1 MKRLQDWIAT
11 GKVAQFVAGS
21 LDAGTHAQIFEA
33 AKTNAEVRGA
43 IASAKEQ
50 LMTHL
55 LGQMQQQDPQA
66 LIASG
71 KLLAYATGLLGDE
84 ERQFVELM
92 AMAHPQVSIAMDAIK
107 RQMIA
112 ERIQKVQAMDPDELI
127 ASSLL
132 MDFVLGECTETEQLD
147 VELAAAHF
155 PSVAEELE
163 ILRSIHAQLMVSGA
177 VMPPAASKDRFSAF
191 MEQAAMPADGWSLV
205 MPPLNPASKPSDFA
219 AWVDRV
225 NPESIHP
232 EANLN
237 AFPIDA
243 NRDMLTLFVVLKE
256 GLETETH
263 LFDVEKFLVL
273 EGSCYVEMH
282 AEKVFLNPG
291 DYFSVPKFT
300 PHTVVV
306 TSDTPCKL
314 IVQQIAA

>member
-55 LGQMQQQDPQA
+55 MGQMQQQDPQA
-66 LIASG
+66 LVASG

-107 RQMIA
+107 REMIA
-112 ERIQKVQAMDPDELI
+112 ERIQKVQALNPDELI

-163 ILRSIHAQLMVSGA
+163 ILRSIHAQLM
-177 VMPPAASKDRFSAF
+177 FS
-191 MEQAAMPADGWSLV
+191 
-205 MPPLNPASKPSDFA
+205 
-219 AWVDRV
+219 
-225 NPESIHP
+225 
-232 EANLN
+232 
-237 AFPIDA
+237 
-243 NRDMLTLFVVLKE
+243 
-256 GLETETH
+256 
-263 LFDVEKFLVL
+263 
-273 EGSCYVEMH
+273 
-282 AEKVFLNPG
+282 
-291 DYFSVPKFT
+291 
-300 PHTVVV
+300 
-306 TSDTPCKL
+306 
-314 IVQQIAA
+314 